1 MQWRTLAH
9 GFLRTRWRI
18 KCTTDGPTHFYIP
31 SFVSAFLLCTFIL
44 MFEQFYLLS
53 DNMQNTTQFQLV
65 LCVV

>member
-1 MQWRTLAH
+1 VQRRTLAH
-9 GFLRTRWRI
+9 GFLGTRWRI
-18 KCTTDGPTHFYIP
+18 EWTTDGPTHFYIS